1 MKSKRIFD
9 YSPRLKPLP
18 HQLEAT
24 QFLIERDNAALFDEQ
39 GLGKTKIMIDALAYN
54 FSLGNIEGA
63 IVVCKKSLLAT
74 WQEEIAKHSQLK
86 SIILRGTPKQKG
98 LNYMW
103 FSHFYLINYEL
114 VLTEVDRLKRFLLTR
129 SMALVLDESQRIKNP
144 DGKATKAILSISPF
158 AKKRYIITGT
168 PIANSPR
175 DLWAQAFFLD
185 GGVALGQT
193 LFDFCERFNIEQKSN
208 VQTFLDESSLN
219 KLRGALSQFSM
230 RRAKNDVLEL
240 PTKTYKTIQVT
251 LEPAQREMYD
261 RLRSQLYLEIV
272 NLEGQQVI
280 DNAENI
286 LKRLLRL
293 VQIASNPKL
302 IDKSYAETPAKFIEL
317 DTLITG
323 ILALQEKAIVWTGF
337 IGNIRLLRSR
347 YEQHGAA
354 MIFGD
359 IPIKD
364 RQEIVERFQK
374 SRELKI
380 LIANPGAA
388 REGITLTAAN
398 HAIYLDR
405 NFNLVDYL
413 QSQDRIHRIGQEK
426 PSYIY
431 SLIGE
436 DTIDTYI
443 EEVVYRKQLI
453 AQYIYS
459 DTQQL
464 NLPPT
469 AFTKQDILRLLG
481 AS

>member
-1 MKSKRIFD
+1 MKSKPIFD

-24 QFLIERDNAALFDEQ
+24 KFLIERDNAALFDEQ
-39 GLGKTKIMIDALAYN
+39 GLGKTKIMIDALAHN
-54 FSLGNIEGA
+54 FSLGNIEAA
-63 IVVCKKSLLAT
+63 IVICKKSLLAT

-98 LNYMW
+98 LSYMW
-103 FSHFYLINYEL
+103 FAHFYLINYEL
-114 VLTEVDRLKRFLLTR
+114 VLTEVDRLRRFLVTR
-129 SMALVLDESQRIKNP
+129 PMALVLDESQRIKNP
-144 DGKATKAILSISPF
+144 EGKATQAILSISPF
-158 AKKRYIITGT
+158 AKRRYIITGT

-175 DLWAQAFFLD
+175 DLWTQAFFLD
-185 GGVALGQT
+185 GGIALGQT
-193 LFDFCERFNIEQKSN
+193 LYDFCERFNIEQKSN

-219 KLRGALSQFSM
+219 ELRSTLSKFSM
-230 RRAKNDVLEL
+230 RRLKDDVLEL
-240 PTKTYKTIQVT
+240 PAKTYKTIQVT

-261 RLRSQLYLEIV
+261 KLRSQLYLEIV
-272 NLEGQQVI
+272 NLDGQQVI
-280 DNAENI
+280 DDAENI

-302 IDKSYAETPAKFIEL
+302 IDKSYTGTPAKFIEL
-317 DTLITG
+317 DSLIAG
-323 ILALQEKAIVWTGF
+323 MLALQEKVIVWTGF
-337 IGNIRLLRSR
+337 VQNVRLLRRR

-354 MIFGD
+354 MIYGGV
-359 IPIKD
+359 PIQD
-364 RQEIVERFQK
+364 RQEIVERFQN
-374 SRELKI
+374 SCELKI

-426 PSYIY
+426 LSYIY
-431 SLIGE
+431 SLVGE

-443 EEVVYRKQLI
+443 EDVVYRKQLI

-469 AFTKQDILRLLG
+469 TFTKQDILRLLG